1 MFFLFSMTLIY
12 TDKCQSKYPSYYS
25 VGLTEKCGA
34 QNYTHNEDINTGHG
48 MRITVTEDIPI

>member
-1 MFFLFSMTLIY
+1 MTLIY